1 MFFYLFCYLYLY
13 LLHVFRPYWERI
25 RYPQGFSLCEI
36 ERLCVKSFVCFW
48 LLILVSPIWGK
59 YVSVIILVA
68 LIWNSSYSFVSW
80 LLYLD
85 QICLNYPQD
94 FSKYFFSF
102 NLYEIFFIFTTFK
115 TYWSILSNKI
125 WLIEFKN
132 KVSQSFVFSLYN
144 RPNNLNR
151 GLLANRLL
159 AKLTKYLLFFDPYKK
174 SEFLKRVI
182 PKNVLNSFSLRFSK
196 KQYA

>member
-1 MFFYLFCYLYLY
+1 MSSDLAE
-13 LLHVFRPYWERI
+13 ERI
-25 RYPQGFSLCEI
+25 IYLQGFSLWEI

-48 LLILVSPIWGK
+48 LLILVSLIWGK

-68 LIWNSSYSFVSW
+68 LIWNWSYFFVSW

-174 SEFLKRVI
+174 SEFLKRDI
-182 PKNVLNSFSLRFSK
+182 LKNVLNSFSLRFSK
-196 KQYA
+196 KQNA